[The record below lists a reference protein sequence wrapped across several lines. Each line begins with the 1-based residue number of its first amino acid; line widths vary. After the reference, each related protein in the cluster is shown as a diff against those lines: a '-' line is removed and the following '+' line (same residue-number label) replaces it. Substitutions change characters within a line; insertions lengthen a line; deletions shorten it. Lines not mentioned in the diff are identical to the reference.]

1 MRRLLVPAVI
11 LCLAASGRGGD
22 DAKHNRLTQKE
33 IDEGWILLFDG
44 ETTFGW
50 RSPNDSKW
58 TIADGMLAPQ
68 ADKPGVLVTTSA
80 FRDCDL
86 HFDFQLRGDSNVTLI
101 VGSDADGKAGADD
114 DSFVWKSHT
123 WTLPTFVGRG
133 WWRAQVAV
141 RGGLIVGQEIRSTD
155 GRPAFAPGRRKN
167 DKEPVARAGQIA
179 FTGNGFIFRNVKL
192 KPVDGE
198 SLFNAKGLAR
208 WKEFPDK
215 KTKFTVTKEGW
226 LNLKD
231 GPGDL
236 QTEGQWA
243 DFVLQL
249 ECISN
254 GDHCNSGVFFRC
266 RPGEYQQGY
275 EAQIRNEFHA
285 EADQEYTLEIY
296 DPKSNELKDKK
307 KEKFTAVDYGTGG
320 IYRRAPARR
329 ELSKDREWFAMTVV
343 ANGRHLAV
351 WVNGVQAT
359 DWTDDRPLADNARKG
374 CYLEKGPISL
384 QGHDATTD
392 LSFRNIRIFD
402 FEPAKEEKKE
412 P

>member
-11 LCLAASGRGGD
+11 LCLAASARGAD
-22 DAKHNRLTQKE
+22 DAKPNRLTQKE
-33 IDEGWILLFDG
+33 IDDGWILLFDG

-50 RSPNDSKW
+50 RTPNDSKW

-68 ADKPGVLVTTSA
+68 GEDPGLLATTSS
-80 FRDCDL
+80 FRNYVLKFNYVLKADSKAEIVVG
-86 HFDFQLRGDSNVTLI
+86 GDVN
-101 VGSDADGKAGADD
+101 GKTELEKIGVPFRLPNISSGWTRAEIRVLAG
-114 DSFVWKSHT
+114 
-123 WTLPTFVGRG
+123 
-133 WWRAQVAV
+133 
-141 RGGLIVGQEIRSTD
+141 EIRSNSFNGFSLGFGVTAD
-155 GRPAFAPGRRKN
+155 PA
-167 DKEPVARAGQIA
+167 ARMPRSGNIA
-179 FTGNGFIFRNVKL
+179 FGGNGFVLRDIKL
-192 KPVDGE
+192 KPLN
-198 SLFNAKGLAR
+198 SAPLFNAKDLSG

-249 ECISN
+249 ECITN

-285 EADQEYTLEIY
+285 DADQEYTLEVY
-296 DPKSNELKDKK
+296 EPKTNELKDKK

-320 IYRRAPARR
+320 IYRRAPARK

-374 CYLEKGPISL
+374 CHLEKGPISL

-402 FEPAKEEKKE
+402 LTPAKEEEKE